1 MDDKLDLFG
10 QALWDYQKEPFSTAL
25 ITWTS
30 LTEEDPIDLSYFFRS
45 YSEMPKLEQQAL
57 KLAKGKVLDIGC
69 GAGSHSLFL
78 QNEKK
83 LEVTG
88 IDISPGAIATASA
101 RGLKKTIE
109 QSVFEYEEETFDT
122 LLLLMNGTG
131 ICGKLENLK
140 TLLDHLVKLL
150 NTGGQILLDS
160 SDLIYLFDETE
171 TGEKI
176 LPALSYYGELEY
188 EIRYADKTATFPW
201 LYVDIGNLQGIAE
214 QVGLKT
220 HLEMTGNNWDY
231 LARLTKEY

>member
-140 TLLDHLVKLL
+140 T
-150 NTGGQILLDS
+150 
-160 SDLIYLFDETE
+160 
-171 TGEKI
+171 
-176 LPALSYYGELEY
+176 
-188 EIRYADKTATFPW
+188 
-201 LYVDIGNLQGIAE
+201 
-214 QVGLKT
+214 
-220 HLEMTGNNWDY
+220 
-231 LARLTKEY
+231 